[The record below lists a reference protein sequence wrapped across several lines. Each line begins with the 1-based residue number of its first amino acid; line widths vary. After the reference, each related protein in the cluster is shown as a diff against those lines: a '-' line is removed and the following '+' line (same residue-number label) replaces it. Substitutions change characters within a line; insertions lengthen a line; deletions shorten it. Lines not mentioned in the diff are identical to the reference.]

1 MIDYL
6 LIVKHLTHEDTIN
19 FANLEEKSYYSGTDV
34 YRYSLKGCTDIEVM
48 FYASSYTL
56 KVKGSFLYFQY
67 GHNFVTER
75 SRFIAAVRSVED
87 VLGIQL
93 GDSFV
98 EEFEYGAFLQVPSK
112 PSDYIRNH
120 KPLPCAKLEE
130 NQRPRDK
137 GNFKWYDDQCVSLKM
152 YDAKVNFNKKLTKEV
167 KEELRL
173 DGWNPEANYLKFEAH
188 YKKPHLLLNKGRGI
202 TLQDLMSPQWERRLK
217 MDLLA
222 QYRRLYAL
230 DKVYTSDRTTAGI
243 LMCSFINS
251 GISLGIAPEET
262 RKTIYEAL
270 RGPFT
275 PEFSPSDIK
284 ARQRQFRKLLKSI
297 SQIPRSPYDVTDVLK
312 NTLGY
317 Q

>member
-19 FANLEEKSYYSGTDV
+19 FANLEEESYYSGTDV

-48 FYASSYTL
+48 FYASSNTL

-98 EEFEYGAFLQVPSK
+98 EEFEYGAFLQVSGK

-167 KEELRL
+167 KEELD
-173 DGWNPEANYLKFEAH
+173 DGCKKAKLLSIKEVCRKLKKGESTIYRWQKFGYLTPINVGGH
-188 YKKPHLLLNKGRGI
+188 TYYKEEEVM
-202 TLQDLMSPQWERRLK
+202 Q
-217 MDLLA
+217 
-222 QYRRLYAL
+222 
-230 DKVYTSDRTTAGI
+230 YTSGCRLVG
-243 LMCSFINS
+243 
-251 GISLGIAPEET
+251 
-262 RKTIYEAL
+262 
-270 RGPFT
+270 
-275 PEFSPSDIK
+275 
-284 ARQRQFRKLLKSI
+284 
-297 SQIPRSPYDVTDVLK
+297 
-312 NTLGY
+312 
-317 Q
+317 